1 MAGNIYGLDLGTYEI
16 KVYDE
21 KKDEIW
27 KEKSAIATKN
37 QTEIFAVGDEAYA
50 MYEKAPQNIDVI
62 FPMQGGVIARFCDMQ
77 NLLENLLKKRQF
89 FGSEYVIAIPTDITE
104 VEKRAFYDLVYHSS
118 ARAKSVSVVERGIAD
133 AIGCKID
140 VYQTGG
146 VMILNMGGGT
156 MELSVLAYGG
166 IVMNRLL
173 KFGGEQFDQEIINLV
188 RRNRDFL
195 IGRKTA
201 EQLRRTFGIF
211 SEDTESK
218 MQIAGRNLLLGLPQR
233 TDISIGLVRAALKEQ
248 MDDCVD
254 AIQTMIQRIPP
265 DVLRELKKNGIYLT
279 GGMANL
285 RGIAEYLE
293 ESVGVRVFTADY
305 PELCSMNG
313 LREIIQ
319 DKKRYGRLT
328 YSMLDKGYRWLE

>member
-21 KKDEIW
+21 RKDEIW

-50 MYEKAPQNIDVI
+50 MYEKAPQNIEVL
-62 FPMQGGVIARFCDMQ
+62 FPMQGGVIARFYDMQ
-77 NLLENLLKKRQF
+77 NLLENLLRKRQF

-201 EQLRRTFGIF
+201 EQLRRTFRIF
-211 SEDTESK
+211 SEDTKSK
-218 MQIAGRNLLLGLPQR
+218 MQIAGRNLILGLPQR

-293 ESVGVRVFTADY
+293 ESVGVRVSTVDY

>member
-21 KKDEIW
+21 RKDEIW

-50 MYEKAPQNIDVI
+50 MYEKAPQNIEVL
-62 FPMQGGVIARFCDMQ
+62 FPMQGGVIARFYDMQ
-77 NLLENLLKKRQF
+77 NLLENLLRKRQF

-211 SEDTESK
+211 SEDTKSK
-218 MQIAGRNLLLGLPQR
+218 MQIAGRNLILGLPQR

-285 RGIAEYLE
+285 RGIAEC
-293 ESVGVRVFTADY
+293 VGVRVSTVDY

>member
-21 KKDEIW
+21 RKDEIW

-50 MYEKAPQNIDVI
+50 MYEKAPQNIEVL
-62 FPMQGGVIARFCDMQ
+62 FPMQGGVIARFYDMQ
-77 NLLENLLKKRQF
+77 NFLENLLRKRQF

-211 SEDTESK
+211 SEDTKSK
-218 MQIAGRNLLLGLPQR
+218 MQIAGRNLILGLPQR

-293 ESVGVRVFTADY
+293 ESVGVRVSTVDY

>member
-21 KKDEIW
+21 RKDEIW

-50 MYEKAPQNIDVI
+50 MYEKAPQNIEVL
-62 FPMQGGVIARFCDMQ
+62 FPMQGGVIARFYDMQ
-77 NLLENLLKKRQF
+77 NLLENLLRKRQF

-218 MQIAGRNLLLGLPQR
+218 MQITGRNLILGLPQR

-293 ESVGVRVFTADY
+293 ESVGVRVSTVDY

-313 LREIIQ
+313 LRKIIQ

>member
-21 KKDEIW
+21 RKDEIW
-27 KEKSAIATKN
+27 KEKSVIATKN

-50 MYEKAPQNIDVI
+50 MYEKAPQNIEVL

-77 NLLENLLKKRQF
+77 NLLENLLRKRQF

-211 SEDTESK
+211 SEDTKSK
-218 MQIAGRNLLLGLPQR
+218 MQIAGRNLILGLPQR

-293 ESVGVRVFTADY
+293 ESVGVRVSTVDY

>member
-21 KKDEIW
+21 RKDEIW

-50 MYEKAPQNIDVI
+50 MYEKAPQNIEVL
-62 FPMQGGVIARFCDMQ
+62 FPMQGGVIARFYDMQ
-77 NLLENLLKKRQF
+77 NLLENLLRKRQF

-218 MQIAGRNLLLGLPQR
+218 MQITGRNLILGLPQR

-293 ESVGVRVFTADY
+293 ESVGVRVSTVDY

-319 DKKRYGRLT
+319 DKKRYGSLT

>member
-21 KKDEIW
+21 RKDEIW

-50 MYEKAPQNIDVI
+50 MYEKAPQNIEVL
-62 FPMQGGVIARFCDMQ
+62 FPMQGGVIARFYDMQ
-77 NLLENLLKKRQF
+77 NLLENLLRKRQF

-211 SEDTESK
+211 SEDTKSK
-218 MQIAGRNLLLGLPQR
+218 MQIAGRNLILGLPQR

-293 ESVGVRVFTADY
+293 ESVGVRVSTVDY

>member
-21 KKDEIW
+21 RKDEIW

-50 MYEKAPQNIDVI
+50 MYEKSPQNIEVL
-62 FPMQGGVIARFCDMQ
+62 FPMQGGVIARFYDMQ
-77 NLLENLLKKRQF
+77 NLLENLLRKRQF

-211 SEDTESK
+211 SEDTKSK
-218 MQIAGRNLLLGLPQR
+218 MQIAGRNLILGLPQR

-293 ESVGVRVFTADY
+293 ESVGVRVSTVDY

>member
-21 KKDEIW
+21 RKDEIW

-50 MYEKAPQNIDVI
+50 MYEKAPQNIEVL
-62 FPMQGGVIARFCDMQ
+62 FPMQGGVIARFYDMQ
-77 NLLENLLKKRQF
+77 NLLENLLRKRQF

-211 SEDTESK
+211 SEDTKSK
-218 MQIAGRNLLLGLPQR
+218 MQIAGRNLILGLPQR

-265 DVLRELKKNGIYLT
+265 DVLRELKKNGISLT

-293 ESVGVRVFTADY
+293 ESVGVRVSTVDY

>member
-21 KKDEIW
+21 RKDEIW

-50 MYEKAPQNIDVI
+50 MYEKAPQNIEVL
-62 FPMQGGVIARFCDMQ
+62 FPMQGGVIARFYDMQ
-77 NLLENLLKKRQF
+77 NLLENLLRKRQF

-173 KFGGEQFDQEIINLV
+173 KFGGEQLDQEIINLV

-211 SEDTESK
+211 SEDTKSK
-218 MQIAGRNLLLGLPQR
+218 MQIAGRNLILGLPQR

-293 ESVGVRVFTADY
+293 ESVGVRVSTVDY

>member
-21 KKDEIW
+21 RKDEIW

-50 MYEKAPQNIDVI
+50 MYEKAPQNIEVL
-62 FPMQGGVIARFCDMQ
+62 FPMQGGVIARFYDMQ
-77 NLLENLLKKRQF
+77 NLLENLLRKRQF

-218 MQIAGRNLLLGLPQR
+218 MQITGRNLILGLPQR

-285 RGIAEYLE
+285 RGIAQYLE
-293 ESVGVRVFTADY
+293 ESVDVRVSTVDY

>member
-21 KKDEIW
+21 RKDEIW

-50 MYEKAPQNIDVI
+50 MYEKAPQNIEVL
-62 FPMQGGVIARFCDMQ
+62 FPMQGGVIARFYDMQ
-77 NLLENLLKKRQF
+77 NLLENLLRKRQF

-211 SEDTESK
+211 SEDTKSK

-254 AIQTMIQRIPP
+254 VIQTMIQRIPP

-293 ESVGVRVFTADY
+293 ESVGVRVSTVDY

>member
-21 KKDEIW
+21 RKDEIW

-50 MYEKAPQNIDVI
+50 MYEKAPQNIEVL
-62 FPMQGGVIARFCDMQ
+62 FPMQGGVIARFYDMQ
-77 NLLENLLKKRQF
+77 NLLENLLRKRQF

-211 SEDTESK
+211 SEDTKSK
-218 MQIAGRNLLLGLPQR
+218 MQIAGRNLILGLPQR

-265 DVLRELKKNGIYLT
+265 DVLRELKKTEFILP
-279 GGMANL
+279 
-285 RGIAEYLE
+285 
-293 ESVGVRVFTADY
+293 VGWQ
-305 PELCSMNG
+305 
-313 LREIIQ
+313 I
-319 DKKRYGRLT
+319 
-328 YSMLDKGYRWLE
+328 

>member
-21 KKDEIW
+21 RKEEIW

-50 MYEKAPQNIDVI
+50 MYEKAPQNIEVL
-62 FPMQGGVIARFCDMQ
+62 FPMQGGVIARFYDMQ
-77 NLLENLLKKRQF
+77 NLLENLLRKRQF

-218 MQIAGRNLLLGLPQR
+218 MQIAGRNLILGLPQR

-285 RGIAEYLE
+285 RGIAQYLE
-293 ESVGVRVFTADY
+293 ESVGVRVSTVDY

>member
-21 KKDEIW
+21 RKDEIW

-50 MYEKAPQNIDVI
+50 MYEKAPQNIEVL
-62 FPMQGGVIARFCDMQ
+62 FPMQGGVIARFYDMQ
-77 NLLENLLKKRQF
+77 NLLENLLRKRQF

-211 SEDTESK
+211 SEDTKSK
-218 MQIAGRNLLLGLPQR
+218 MQIAGRNLILGLPQR

-265 DVLRELKKNGIYLT
+265 DVLRELKKNGMYLT

-293 ESVGVRVFTADY
+293 ESVGVRVSTVDY

>member
-21 KKDEIW
+21 RKDEIW

-50 MYEKAPQNIDVI
+50 MYEKAPQNIEVL
-62 FPMQGGVIARFCDMQ
+62 FPMQGGVIARFYDMQ
-77 NLLENLLKKRQF
+77 NLLENLLRKRQF

-218 MQIAGRNLLLGLPQR
+218 MQIAGRNLILGLPQR

-285 RGIAEYLE
+285 RGIAQYLE
-293 ESVGVRVFTADY
+293 ESVDVRVSTVDY

>member
-1 MAGNIYGLDLGTYEI
+1 MAGNIYGRDLGTYEI

-21 KKDEIW
+21 RKDEIW

-50 MYEKAPQNIDVI
+50 MYEKAPQNIEVL
-62 FPMQGGVIARFCDMQ
+62 FPMQGGVIARFYDMQ
-77 NLLENLLKKRQF
+77 NLLENLLRKRQF

-211 SEDTESK
+211 SEDTKSK
-218 MQIAGRNLLLGLPQR
+218 MQIAGRNLILGLPQR

-293 ESVGVRVFTADY
+293 ESVGVRVSTVDY

>member
-21 KKDEIW
+21 RKDEIW

-50 MYEKAPQNIDVI
+50 MYEKAPQNIEVL
-62 FPMQGGVIARFCDMQ
+62 FPMQGGVIARFYDMQ
-77 NLLENLLKKRQF
+77 NLLRKRQF

-218 MQIAGRNLLLGLPQR
+218 MQIAGRNLILGLPQR

-285 RGIAEYLE
+285 RGIAQYLE
-293 ESVGVRVFTADY
+293 ESVGVRVSTVDY

>member
-21 KKDEIW
+21 RKDEIW

-50 MYEKAPQNIDVI
+50 MYEKAPQNIEVL

-77 NLLENLLKKRQF
+77 NLLENLLRKRQF

-211 SEDTESK
+211 SEDTKSK
-218 MQIAGRNLLLGLPQR
+218 MQIAGRNLILGLPQR

-293 ESVGVRVFTADY
+293 ESVGVRVSTVDY
-305 PELCSMNG
+305 PELCSMKG

>member
-21 KKDEIW
+21 RKDELW

-50 MYEKAPQNIDVI
+50 MYEKAPQNIEVL
-62 FPMQGGVIARFCDMQ
+62 FPMQGGVIARFYDMQ
-77 NLLENLLKKRQF
+77 NLLENLLRKRQF

-211 SEDTESK
+211 SEDTKSK
-218 MQIAGRNLLLGLPQR
+218 MQIAGRNLILGLPQR

-293 ESVGVRVFTADY
+293 ESVGVRVSTVDY

>member
-21 KKDEIW
+21 RKDETW

-50 MYEKAPQNIDVI
+50 MYEKAPQNIEVL
-62 FPMQGGVIARFCDMQ
+62 FPMQGGVIARFYDMQ
-77 NLLENLLKKRQF
+77 NLLENLLRKRQF

-211 SEDTESK
+211 SEDTKSK
-218 MQIAGRNLLLGLPQR
+218 MQIAGRNLILGLPQR

-293 ESVGVRVFTADY
+293 ESVGVRVSTVDY

>member
-21 KKDEIW
+21 RKDEIW

-50 MYEKAPQNIDVI
+50 MYEKAPQNIEVL
-62 FPMQGGVIARFCDMQ
+62 FPMQGGVIARFYDMQ
-77 NLLENLLKKRQF
+77 NLLENLLRKRQF

-118 ARAKSVSVVERGIAD
+118 ARSKSVSVVERGIAD

-218 MQIAGRNLLLGLPQR
+218 MQIAGRNLILGLPQR

-285 RGIAEYLE
+285 RGIAQYLE
-293 ESVGVRVFTADY
+293 ESVGVRVSTVDY

>member
-21 KKDEIW
+21 RKDEIW

-37 QTEIFAVGDEAYA
+37 QTEIFAVGDEAFA
-50 MYEKAPQNIDVI
+50 MYEKAPQNIEVL
-62 FPMQGGVIARFCDMQ
+62 FPMQGGVIARFYDMQ
-77 NLLENLLKKRQF
+77 NLLENLLRKRQF

-211 SEDTESK
+211 SEDTKSK
-218 MQIAGRNLLLGLPQR
+218 MQIAGRNLILGLPQR

-293 ESVGVRVFTADY
+293 ESVGVRVSTVDY

>member
-1 MAGNIYGLDLGTYEI
+1 MAGNLYGLDLGTYEI

-21 KKDEIW
+21 RKDEIW

-50 MYEKAPQNIDVI
+50 MYEKAPQNIEVL
-62 FPMQGGVIARFCDMQ
+62 FPMQGGVIARFYDMQ
-77 NLLENLLKKRQF
+77 NLLENLLRKRQF

-211 SEDTESK
+211 SEDTKSK
-218 MQIAGRNLLLGLPQR
+218 MQIAGRNLILGLPQR

-293 ESVGVRVFTADY
+293 ESVGVRVSTVDY

>member
-21 KKDEIW
+21 RKDEIW

-50 MYEKAPQNIDVI
+50 MYEKAPQNIEVL
-62 FPMQGGVIARFCDMQ
+62 FPMQGGVIARFYDMQ
-77 NLLENLLKKRQF
+77 NLLENLLRKRQF

-218 MQIAGRNLLLGLPQR
+218 MQITGRNLILGLPQR

-265 DVLRELKKNGIYLT
+265 DVLGELKKNGIYLT

-293 ESVGVRVFTADY
+293 ESVGVRVSTVDY

-313 LREIIQ
+313 LRKIIQ

>member
-21 KKDEIW
+21 RKDEIW

-50 MYEKAPQNIDVI
+50 MYEKAPQNIEVL
-62 FPMQGGVIARFCDMQ
+62 FPMQGGVIARFYDMQ
-77 NLLENLLKKRQF
+77 NLLENLLRKRQF

-188 RRNRDFL
+188 RRNRDCL

-218 MQIAGRNLLLGLPQR
+218 MQIAGRNLILGLPQR

-285 RGIAEYLE
+285 RGIAQYLE
-293 ESVGVRVFTADY
+293 ESVGVRVSTVDY

>member
-21 KKDEIW
+21 RKDEIW

-50 MYEKAPQNIDVI
+50 MYEKAPQNIEVL

-77 NLLENLLKKRQF
+77 NLLENLLRKRQF

-211 SEDTESK
+211 SEDTKSK
-218 MQIAGRNLLLGLPQR
+218 MQIAGRNLILGLPQR

-293 ESVGVRVFTADY
+293 ESVDVRVSTVDY

>member
-21 KKDEIW
+21 RKDEIW

-50 MYEKAPQNIDVI
+50 MYEKAPQNIEVL
-62 FPMQGGVIARFCDMQ
+62 FPMQGGVIARFYDMQ
-77 NLLENLLKKRQF
+77 NLLENLLRKRQF

-218 MQIAGRNLLLGLPQR
+218 MQIAGRNLILGLPQR

-293 ESVGVRVFTADY
+293 ESVGVRVSTVDY

>member
-21 KKDEIW
+21 RKDEIW

-50 MYEKAPQNIDVI
+50 MYEKAPQNIEVL
-62 FPMQGGVIARFCDMQ
+62 FPMQGGVIARFYDMQ
-77 NLLENLLKKRQF
+77 NLLENLLRKRQF

-118 ARAKSVSVVERGIAD
+118 ARVKSVSVVERGIAD

-211 SEDTESK
+211 SEDTKSK
-218 MQIAGRNLLLGLPQR
+218 MQIAGRNLILGLPQR

-293 ESVGVRVFTADY
+293 ESVGVRVSTVDY

>member
-21 KKDEIW
+21 RKDEIW

-37 QTEIFAVGDEAYA
+37 QTEIFAVGDESYA
-50 MYEKAPQNIDVI
+50 MYEKAPQNIEVL
-62 FPMQGGVIARFCDMQ
+62 FPMQGGVIARFYDMQ
-77 NLLENLLKKRQF
+77 NLLENLLRKRQF

-211 SEDTESK
+211 SEDTKSK
-218 MQIAGRNLLLGLPQR
+218 MQIAGRNLILGLPQR

-293 ESVGVRVFTADY
+293 ESVGVRVSTVDY

>member
-1 MAGNIYGLDLGTYEI
+1 MGTYEI

-21 KKDEIW
+21 RKDEIW

-50 MYEKAPQNIDVI
+50 MYEKAPQNIEVL
-62 FPMQGGVIARFCDMQ
+62 FPMQGGVIARFYDMQ
-77 NLLENLLKKRQF
+77 NLLENLLRKRQF

-211 SEDTESK
+211 SEDTKSK
-218 MQIAGRNLLLGLPQR
+218 MQIAGRNLILGLPQR

-293 ESVGVRVFTADY
+293 ESVGVRVSTVDY

>member
-21 KKDEIW
+21 RKDEIW

-50 MYEKAPQNIDVI
+50 MYEKAPQNIEVL
-62 FPMQGGVIARFCDMQ
+62 FPMQGGVIARFYDMQ
-77 NLLENLLKKRQF
+77 NLLENLLRKRQF

-211 SEDTESK
+211 SEDTKSK
-218 MQIAGRNLLLGLPQR
+218 MQIAGRNLILGLPQR

-285 RGIAEYLE
+285 RGIAQYLE
-293 ESVGVRVFTADY
+293 ESVGVRVSTVDY

>member
-21 KKDEIW
+21 RKDEIW

-50 MYEKAPQNIDVI
+50 MYEKAPQNIEVL
-62 FPMQGGVIARFCDMQ
+62 FPMQGGVIARFYDMQ
-77 NLLENLLKKRQF
+77 NLLENLLRKRQF

-211 SEDTESK
+211 SEDTKSK
-218 MQIAGRNLLLGLPQR
+218 MHIAGRNLILGLPQR

-293 ESVGVRVFTADY
+293 ESVGVRVSTVDY

>member
-1 MAGNIYGLDLGTYEI
+1 M
-16 KVYDE
+16 
-21 KKDEIW
+21 
-27 KEKSAIATKN
+27 
-37 QTEIFAVGDEAYA
+37 GDEAYA
-50 MYEKAPQNIDVI
+50 MYEKAPQNIEVL
-62 FPMQGGVIARFCDMQ
+62 FPMQGGVIARFYDMQ
-77 NLLENLLKKRQF
+77 NLLENLLRKRQF

-211 SEDTESK
+211 SEDTKSK
-218 MQIAGRNLLLGLPQR
+218 MQIAGRNLILGLPQR

-293 ESVGVRVFTADY
+293 ESVGVRVSTVDY

>member
-21 KKDEIW
+21 RKDEIW

-50 MYEKAPQNIDVI
+50 MYEKAPQNIEVL
-62 FPMQGGVIARFCDMQ
+62 FPMQGGVIARFYDMQ
-77 NLLENLLKKRQF
+77 NLLESLLRKRQF

-218 MQIAGRNLLLGLPQR
+218 MQITGRNLILGLPQR

-293 ESVGVRVFTADY
+293 ESVGVRVSTVDY

>member
-21 KKDEIW
+21 RKDEIW

-50 MYEKAPQNIDVI
+50 MYEKAPQNIEVL
-62 FPMQGGVIARFCDMQ
+62 FPMQGGVIARFYDMQ
-77 NLLENLLKKRQF
+77 NLLESLLRKRQF

-211 SEDTESK
+211 SEDTKSK
-218 MQIAGRNLLLGLPQR
+218 MQIAGRNLILGLPQR

-293 ESVGVRVFTADY
+293 ESVGVRVSTVDY

>member
-21 KKDEIW
+21 RKDEIW

-50 MYEKAPQNIDVI
+50 MYEKAPQNIEVL
-62 FPMQGGVIARFCDMQ
+62 FPMQGGVIARFYDMQ
-77 NLLENLLKKRQF
+77 NLLENLLRKRQF

-173 KFGGEQFDQEIINLV
+173 KFGGEQFDQEIISLV

-211 SEDTESK
+211 SEDTKSK
-218 MQIAGRNLLLGLPQR
+218 MQIAGRNLILGLPQR

-293 ESVGVRVFTADY
+293 ESVGVRVSAVDY

>member
-21 KKDEIW
+21 RKDEIW

-50 MYEKAPQNIDVI
+50 MYEKAPQNIEVL
-62 FPMQGGVIARFCDMQ
+62 FPMQGGVIARFYDMQ
-77 NLLENLLKKRQF
+77 NLLENLLIKRQF
-89 FGSEYVIAIPTDITE
+89 FVSEYVIAIPTDITE

-218 MQIAGRNLLLGLPQR
+218 MQIAGRNLILGLPQR

-285 RGIAEYLE
+285 RGIAQYLE
-293 ESVGVRVFTADY
+293 ESVGVRVSTVDY

>member
-21 KKDEIW
+21 RKDEIW

-50 MYEKAPQNIDVI
+50 MYEKAPQNIEVL
-62 FPMQGGVIARFCDMQ
+62 FPMQGGVIARFYDMQ
-77 NLLENLLKKRQF
+77 NLLENLLRKRQF

-211 SEDTESK
+211 SEDTKSK
-218 MQIAGRNLLLGLPQR
+218 MQIAGRNLILGLPQR

-293 ESVGVRVFTADY
+293 ESVGVRVSTVDY

-313 LREIIQ
+313 LIEIIQ